1 MGDEMEVRAVA
12 KYMRI
17 SPTKVRKV
25 IGAVKGKPVAQAL
38 NALKFM
44 PQKSAFLLAKTIRS
58 AVANADHNTSIDI
71 DHLIVYNITADVG
84 PTLKRF
90 KARARGRGTR
100 ILKRTSH
107 ITVILAEETF

>member
-1 MGDEMEVRAVA
+1 MEARAVA

-17 SPTKVRKV
+17 SPQKVRMIV
-25 IGAVKGKPVAQAL
+25 GSLKGKPVETGLSAL
-38 NALKFM
+38 RFM
-44 PQKSAFLLAKTIRS
+44 PQKSAGILEKVLRS
-58 AVANADHNTSIDI
+58 AVANADQKDMDVDSLVISDI
-71 DHLIVYNITADVG
+71 VVDQG

-107 ITVILAEETF
+107 ITVILAETAA